1 MSTRIRL
8 RRADYTNWSNDNP
21 TLDYGEVGLVFD
33 TISSVNTFVGFK
45 IGDGSTTFDNLL
57 MHRVPTSSG
66 AEADGLT
73 ATGTGTEGAGGSVTT
88 WDEIA
93 ILARAAQTFTG
104 TNTFSAAVA
113 LAGGVTCDTNK
124 ITVSAE
130 STAVV
135 VGSGSDGTVHIKNN
149 SDADVLTIGTDAAS
163 GLTVHGNDGEVT
175 TAGPI
180 TATGAISTASTLT
193 STNTAAGSGA
203 GDGTGITVNTDK
215 FRVNASTGNTD
226 IAGWLDVDGDTAVG
240 GALAVGGA
248 PALAKVWAPTDY
260 AASYNSGT
268 PQAGTEVEIG
278 KWVGGQTLY
287 QRTIEITTDVAHSG
301 TAVTVSGMTLL
312 TDVIT
317 HITILEDGAA
327 DTGITL
333 TCVGPPMGARV
344 WSDDG
349 DNHLG
354 TARFYQDGTA
364 VKVQVGNY
372 VDTNYQANGR
382 LNIGSIFTVRYIK

>member
-66 AEADGLT
+66 AEADGVT
-73 ATGTGTEGAGGSVTT
+73 ATVRGSEGAGGSVTT

-93 ILARAAQTFTG
+93 VLARAAQTFAGAVTVTG
-104 TNTFSAAVA
+104 EVNFN
-113 LAGGVTCDTNK
+113 GGVKCNTDGFV
-124 ITVSAE
+124 ISADGL
-130 STAVV
+130 TTTI
-135 VGSGSDGTVHIKNN
+135 GGGSDGTLHIDND
-149 SDADVLTIGTDAAS
+149 SDADVLKVNTDKFLVQ
-163 GLTVHGNDGEVT
+163 GVDGAVT
-175 TAGPI
+175 TAGSV

-372 VDTNYQANGR
+372 KDTNYQSDGR